1 VAGTARRR
9 PGFARCSDLNRKS
22 SLGHAYAVAGRTAEA
37 RKVLAD
43 LGKAATESYV
53 PAYWFA
59 LVHAGLGERAE
70 ALRALERAFE
80 ERSTVLAY
88 LLIDPR
94 LEPLRGETRFVA
106 LARRL
111 RGE

>member
-1 VAGTARRR
+1 VAEQQGR
-9 PGFARCSDLNRKS
+9 PGDAIALLEPISAVSLNRKS

-37 RKVLAD
+37 RKILAD

-53 PAYWFA
+53 PAYWF
-59 LVHAGLGERAE
+59 
-70 ALRALERAFE
+70 ALERAFE

-94 LEPLRGETRFVA
+94 LEPLRGETRFIV

-111 RGE
+111 SGE